1 LEDAYHDKMPALD
14 DEGGRFFGGFGLEER
29 CKDVE
34 KIIGWNR
41 EDGVWRPGVGR
52 LFLID
57 YSRANCGEIDV
68 GEPERGCIDY
78 QAKIVISWENLI
90 LAES

>member
-14 DEGGRFFGGFGLEER
+14 DEGGLFFGGFGLEER
-29 CKDVE
+29 CKGGE

-41 EDGVWRPGVGR
+41 EDGVWRPGAGR

-57 YSRANCGEIDV
+57 YSRANYGEIDA